1 MIRTCFAA
9 ALAAAALTLFLP
21 APAAL
26 ALDPLNRTTTV
37 TFHVADANLD
47 IPAVVSIPT
56 PDAPNLRDGARPVM
70 FVMHTCAGMGISED
84 RGNAYQPLAE
94 EASWFRM
101 RGFVTIMPDSFA
113 PRDALDV
120 CAAQDVMPADRA
132 EDLFAI
138 ARQLDTIEGVKLD
151 RSRIY
156 AVGYSH
162 GGQAV
167 VEAAAMQVPE
177 TFEGPRLQGIISY
190 YPDCASLTNVGA
202 LDLAPADLVLLLGER
217 DKWADTEVCVR
228 AVEKRGDPKHV
239 RAFVF
244 PDVTHGFNL
253 RMKDPRAYGH
263 TIDSRL
269 GGILTTSPG
278 QFAYNQNA
286 AEAAR
291 GVVRDYLR
299 EKGFTM
305 D

>member
-1 MIRTCFAA
+1 MIRTSFV
-9 ALAAAALTLFLP
+9 ALAALVAQASG
-21 APAAL
+21 AL
-26 ALDPLNRTTTV
+26 ALDTLTRTTNV
-37 TFHVADANLD
+37 VFHVADANLD
-47 IPAVVSIPT
+47 IPAMVSIPS
-56 PDAPNLRDGARPVM
+56 PDAPNLRDGRRPVM
-70 FVMHTCAGMGISED
+70 FVMHTCGGMSGKETRVS
-84 RGNAYQPLAE
+84 AYAPLAE

-101 RGFVTIMPDSFA
+101 RGFVTIMPDSFS
-113 PRDALDV
+113 PREALDV
-120 CAAQDVMPADRA
+120 CNEQNVMPADRA

-138 ARQLDTIEGVKLD
+138 ARQLDAIEGVKLD
-151 RSRIY
+151 LSRLY

-177 TFEGPRLQGIISY
+177 TFEGPRLQGVIAY

-202 LDLAPADLVLLLGER
+202 LDVAPADLLILLGER

-228 AVEKRGDPKHV
+228 AVEKRGDARHV

-253 RMKDPRAYGH
+253 RMMDPRAYGH
-263 TIDSRL
+263 TVDTRK
-269 GGILTTSPG
+269 GGSLTNSPG

-291 GVVRDYLR
+291 GVMRDYLR
-299 EKGFTM
+299 EKGFSV